1 MIAASLAEGVA
12 KQNRNFGYLSQA
24 VFEGVTGQRSDSVTN
39 DENWPKPNTD
49 GLITLETLRWYVINR
64 VQWLSHRSQKV
75 VTNHSGNIHLD
86 DIPIAIRRPAVTAS
100 GGQAAES
107 APAKL

>member
-1 MIAASLAEGVA
+1 MDA
-12 KQNRNFGYLSQA
+12 
-24 VFEGVTGQRSDSVTN
+24 VTN

-64 VQWLSHRSQKV
+64 VQLLSHKSQKV

-86 DIPIAIRRPAVTAS
+86 DIPIAIRRATVTAA
-100 GGQAAES
+100 GGQGAES
-107 APAKL
+107 AQPKL